1 MSKRLNWGLAAIASI
16 WVAVVL
22 ISIFSPD
29 LVSGSQQEHF
39 PVAAFLTWFWGCVAT
54 VGVMIALLRGRK
66 KASPREIAPKMIA
79 ATTAVTWLVATLVSI
94 FGPVVTTGSDPTK
107 LPLAAIFA
115 PVAAAILTG
124 LTGLFVALVVEE

>member
-1 MSKRLNWGLAAIASI
+1 MSERLGWGLAAIASI

-39 PVAAFLTWFWGCVAT
+39 PVAAFWTWFWGSVAT

-66 KASPREIAPKMIA
+66 KASPREIAPKVIA
-79 ATTAVTWLVATLVSI
+79 ATTAVIWLVATLISI
-94 FGPVVTTGSDPTK
+94 FGPVMVTGSDPTR

-124 LTGLFVALVVEE
+124 LTGWFVALLVEE